1 MVESLSRRKAPDRIA
16 LNREHAA
23 DEERRVAQAYL
34 VWPLA
39 IAERISARDDASHW
53 YKFHL
58 RQALWFGNA
67 LALAWLVALVWP
79 LVLSGLVQDL
89 TATLWIYGVA
99 LTLDTALLVLGVIAA
114 VRYSRRAGR
123 GAFFV
128 IPWLARVTG
137 SGSPT
142 P

>member
-1 MVESLSRRKAPDRIA
+1 
-16 LNREHAA
+16 
-23 DEERRVAQAYL
+23 L

-39 IAERISARDDASHW
+39 IGERMAPRDDASHW

-67 LALAWLVALVWP
+67 LAAAWLVALLWP
-79 LVLSGLVQDL
+79 LLLTFVFPDM
-89 TATLWIYGVA
+89 TATLWFYGLGMLIDTVLLIASIVA
-99 LTLDTALLVLGVIAA
+99 AL
-114 VRYSRRAGR
+114 RYSRRAAR

-128 IPWLARVTG
+128 IPWLARLTG
-137 SGSPT
+137 SGPPT

>member
-1 MVESLSRRKAPDRIA
+1 
-16 LNREHAA
+16 
-23 DEERRVAQAYL
+23 

-39 IAERISARDDASHW
+39 IAERLSPRDDASHW

-67 LALAWLVALVWP
+67 LIAAWFVALLWP
-79 LVLSGLVQDL
+79 LLLSGMVANL
-89 TATLWIYGVA
+89 TATLWIYG
-99 LTLDTALLVLGVIAA
+99 LALLLDLILLVAGLVAA

-128 IPWLARVTG
+128 IPWLARLTG
-137 SGSPT
+137 SGPPT

>member
-1 MVESLSRRKAPDRIA
+1 
-16 LNREHAA
+16 
-23 DEERRVAQAYL
+23 
-34 VWPLA
+34 LA
-39 IAERISARDDASHW
+39 IAERLAPRDDASHW

-58 RQALWFGNA
+58 RQALWFGSA
-67 LALAWLVALVWP
+67 LVGAWFVALVWP
-79 LVLSGLVQDL
+79 LVASSLIDNL
-89 TATLWIYGVA
+89 TATLWIYGIG
-99 LTLDTALLVLGVIAA
+99 LLLDAILLIAGMVAA

-137 SGSPT
+137 SGPPT